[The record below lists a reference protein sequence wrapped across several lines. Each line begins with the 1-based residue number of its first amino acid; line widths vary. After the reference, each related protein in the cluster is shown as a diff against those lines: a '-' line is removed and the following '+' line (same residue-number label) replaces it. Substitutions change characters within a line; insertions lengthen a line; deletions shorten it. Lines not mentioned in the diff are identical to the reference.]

1 MKITKLLSKIVF
13 ALFVLSAGSCSDQL
27 SDLNQDP
34 NGIAPEEGNPNMI
47 MATVQSGLGRE
58 YLRLGFGN
66 GNLSGVIQ
74 HTQEDGW
81 FSGFNHYDWT
91 ETDWSTWYGLLRNN
105 RFMLDQAVDQGFLF
119 HQGVALTLRAF
130 IFGTI
135 TDLWGDA
142 PYTDAVKGD
151 ESDELLRPVFDSQEV
166 IYRGVLEDL
175 KAASELFA
183 GGDKTGYLE
192 GYDIYYNGNTDQWQ
206 RFANSLIL
214 RYSMRLSEKMP
225 EVARS
230 GVESVYSSG
239 VYLEDAA
246 DDAAMDFPGTSSDN
260 SWPLAIAFNSDQSN
274 WRRRK
279 PCQTLLDKLLQ
290 YSDPRLQV
298 WVQPAHVRWVADP
311 GLRTAVDEFIRED
324 GVLLDGVNAYT
335 DSEFQ
340 QKINQE
346 GHSYTRHFNPDMYEP
361 NPPFTTGAL
370 NTAEYVGLPP
380 GLLYPDYHNM
390 NPTTGQSVE
399 NQHVSQISNIFKGSG
414 GGLLKARLAS
424 AAETHFILAE
434 AALRG
439 WAAGSARAHYEQGVR
454 SSLEAWEVEDEY
466 SGYIAEDGVAFTG
479 DMEQVMEQ
487 KWIAAWTSS
496 AEAWFDFRRTGLP
509 ALSPGP
515 ASSEPVLPVRFIY
528 GNDELFN
535 NSENADAAVERLE
548 ETSYSGPK
556 GKNSQWSK
564 PWILQG
570 TGAPW

>member
-1 MKITKLLSKIVF
+1 MKIKKILSGSLLVL
-13 ALFVLSAGSCSDQL
+13 ALMAAGSCSDQL
-27 SDLNQDP
+27 SELNENP
-34 NGIAPEEGNPNMI
+34 NGVNPEDGNPNMI
-47 MATVQSGLGRE
+47 MPTVQSGLAME

-81 FSGFNHYDWT
+81 FTSFNHYDWT
-91 ETDWSTWYGLLRNN
+91 ETDWSVWYGLLRNN
-105 RFMLDQAVDQGFLF
+105 KFMMEQAVALDYPF

-130 IFGTI
+130 IYGTI

-142 PYTDAVKGD
+142 PYTEAVKGD
-151 ESDELLRPVFDSQEV
+151 ESDELLRPVFDSQET
-166 IYRGVLEDL
+166 IYKGIIEDL
-175 KAASELFA
+175 KAASALFA

-192 GYDIYYNGNTDQWQ
+192 NYDIYYNGNTAQWQ
-206 RFANSLIL
+206 QFAGTLLL
-214 RYSMRLSEKMP
+214 RYSMRLSEKLP
-225 EVARS
+225 ELARS

-239 VYLEDAA
+239 VYIEEAA
-246 DDAAMDFPGTSSDN
+246 DDAVMDFPGTNSGN
-260 SWPLAIAFNSDQSN
+260 SWPLNVAFNSDESN

-290 YSDPRLQV
+290 YGDPRLEV
-298 WVQPAHVRWVADP
+298 WVQPVHVQWVANP
-311 GLRTAVDEFIRED
+311 GLATAVDPFIRQD
-324 GVLLDGVNAYT
+324 GVILNGVKAYT
-335 DSEFQ
+335 DEEFQ
-340 QKINQE
+340 EKINQQ
-346 GHSYTRHFNPDMYEP
+346 GHTYTRHFNPSLYQP
-361 NPPFTTGAL
+361 NPPFTVGPL

-399 NQHVSQISNIFKGSG
+399 NQHVSQIANLFKGTG

-434 AALRG
+434 AALKG
-439 WAAGSARAHYEQGVR
+439 WSAGNAKDHYEAGVR
-454 SSLEAWEVEDEY
+454 SSMETWGVDDQYA
-466 SGYIAEDGVAFTG
+466 SYIAGSGVAFNNTLARI
-479 DMEQVMEQ
+479 MEQ

-515 ASSEPVLPVRFIY
+515 ASSEPVLPLRFIY

-535 NSENADAAVERLE
+535 NTENANAAVDRLE

-570 TGAPW
+570 TGEPW